1 MTAIATAAPYFDS
14 AALASLRELSALQ
27 PAFAALGSNLL
38 QYAVVI
44 DANFAISDLL
54 HKHRNP
60 NRPRT
65 AAEEALASSVLRI
78 HAPRWLDAEMTGSAI
93 PQVARAQGI
102 PENEL
107 QELWVKYRAQLIWDE
122 SLKTPE
128 AFQHSSNP
136 KDMPYVALQCAVAA
150 AGILTNDKGMER
162 LGGNPLRLDFV
173 LAIREY
179 ARATAFCV
187 GVRFGGTMIGWV
199 SVFALVEGIRGLA
212 ALVTRL
218 PPWGKALCLVSV
230 LVVVLHPKL
239 CARVLDLLGDAWGA
253 AELAAP
259 ELQRLIV
266 TMQQKQ
272 QEAEAARQKSV
283 LLLGSG
289 KI

>member
-1 MTAIATAAPYFDS
+1 MTSVPTTAPYVDS
-14 AALASLRELSALQ
+14 TALATFRELSAAQ
-27 PAFAALGSNLL
+27 PAFAALGGNLL

-60 NRPRT
+60 DRPLT
-65 AAEEALASSVLRI
+65 ALEEAAASSVLRI

-93 PQVARAQGI
+93 PQVARAHAI
-102 PENEL
+102 PENAL
-107 QELWVKYRAQLIWDE
+107 QDLWVKYRGQLIWDE

-128 AFQHSSNP
+128 AFEESNNP

-150 AGILTNDKGMER
+150 AGILTKDKGMER
-162 LGGNPLRLDFV
+162 LGGKPLRLDFV

-199 SVFALVEGIRGLA
+199 SIAALVEGIRGLA
-212 ALVTRL
+212 LLVTKL
-218 PPWGKALCLVSV
+218 PPWGKALCLVGV

-239 CARVLDLLGDAWGA
+239 RARVLDLLGDAWSA
-253 AELAAP
+253 AEFAAP

-266 TMQQKQ
+266 TMQEKQ
-272 QEAEAARQKSV
+272 QEADAAQEKSV
-283 LLLGSG
+283 LLLAGG
-289 KI
+289 KT

>member
-1 MTAIATAAPYFDS
+1 LTAPAPATPYFDS
-14 AALASLRELSALQ
+14 AALSSLRELTAAL

-60 NRPRT
+60 DRPRT

-78 HAPRWLDAEMTGSAI
+78 HAPRWLDEEMTGSAI
-93 PQVARAQGI
+93 PQVARAHGI
-102 PENEL
+102 PEREL
-107 QELWVKYRAQLIWDE
+107 QELWITYRAPLIWDE
-122 SLKTPE
+122 SLKTSD
-128 AFQHSSNP
+128 AFAHSSNP

-150 AGILTNDKGMER
+150 AGILTNDKGIER
-162 LGGNPLRLDFV
+162 LGGKPLRLDFV
-173 LAIREY
+173 LAIRDY

-187 GVRFGGTMIGWV
+187 GVRFGGTMIGWI
-199 SVFALVEGIRGLA
+199 SVTALVEGIRGLA
-212 ALVTRL
+212 ALVTKV
-218 PPWGKALCLVSV
+218 PPWAKALCVVGV
-230 LVVVLHPKL
+230 LVVVLYPKL
-239 CARVLDLLGDAWGA
+239 RARVLDLLGEAWSA

-266 TMQQKQ
+266 TMQDKQ
-272 QEAEAARQKSV
+272 QEAEAARQKSA

>member
-1 MTAIATAAPYFDS
+1 MTAIAPATPYFDS
-14 AALASLRELSALQ
+14 AALASLRELSAVQ

-65 AAEEALASSVLRI
+65 AVEEALASSVLRI

-107 QELWVKYRAQLIWDE
+107 QELWVKYRVQLLWDD

-128 AFQHSSNP
+128 AFEHSSNP
-136 KDMPYVALQCAVAA
+136 KDMPYVALQCAVSA
-150 AGILTNDKGMER
+150 AGILTNDKGIEG
-162 LGGNPLRLDFV
+162 LGGRPLRLDFV

-199 SVFALVEGIRGLA
+199 SIA
-212 ALVTRL
+212 ALVTTL

-239 CARVLDLLGDAWGA
+239 RARVLDLLGDAWSA

-266 TMQQKQ
+266 TMQEKQ
-272 QEAEAARQKSV
+272 QEAEAARRKSV
-283 LLLGSG
+283 LLLAGG
-289 KI
+289 QM